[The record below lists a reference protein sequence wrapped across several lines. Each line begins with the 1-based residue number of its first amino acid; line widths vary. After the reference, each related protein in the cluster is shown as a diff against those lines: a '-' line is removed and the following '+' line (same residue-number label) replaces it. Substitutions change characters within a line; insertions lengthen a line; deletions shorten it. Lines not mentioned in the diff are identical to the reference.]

1 MLIDILKIPSVVE
14 LGHQSEQGKLIIY
27 FDLKKWLK
35 EYPEVQSGTAS
46 IKMELPN
53 GEVLPVLVTNFDKD
67 NAIVEWPIGLT
78 ETTIPGRGAADLTI
92 NWNDGLAKSY
102 KFITLVYEAVGT
114 GIEPTSYTPDWIDT
128 LIDELQQTRNI
139 LDDNRI
145 TDENTW
151 SAEKI
156 AEEIATG
163 GTGIPIPKKL
173 SDLTNDT
180 GFIDNAVTDLIYYY
194 TKDETYAKSEVNTLI
209 NNIHAMSVV
218 IVPVLPEVG
227 QADIFYLVPREE
239 IKVGNVYDEYLWA
252 NNKWEKIGGT
262 PVDTNLYYTKA
273 ETDAKLAEKLTPPT
287 VTASDVDKAIIWNGT
302 EWAMGEA
309 GGSGTDNYNDLNNKP
324 KINNVTLQGNVSLA
338 ALGIPSQEQTYTKD
352 DIDEALE
359 NKVDADDV
367 YDKTEIDTALS
378 NKVDAGT
385 VFTKQQVQTLVDQK
399 ADAVAVYV
407 KNEVYNKTEIDNKV
421 NTLTDALND
430 KADASSVYSKSETY
444 SQTEID
450 NKLKAKTSASE
461 SNGVVNIT
469 DGTGSSYNVYNKTQ
483 ADTLLSNKTSLTLD
497 TGTFTVADGKSV
509 PTSATTYTKDK
520 IDDMLRGRT
529 TIVADAAAGTA
540 TIANN
545 AGTPTSVTIY
555 NKAKVDELLADTAQV
570 DTDVSEGTIT
580 ITDSDTTAVTY
591 DKTTLDS
598 MIGAKLDNPNPTP
611 DDNDKY
617 IKYSYNAT
625 TGKGRWVMGTGS
637 GGGQTAADYTDLTS
651 KPKLNSVEIVGNL
664 NSKDLKV
671 ADTIVINNVEKTL
684 TSGTSKINIGNVITG
699 VKKDGTVVNPDSN
712 GVVNINIIDDTS
724 AANNTTYSSNKIA
737 QELDGKASFAEA
749 SGVITLTD
757 DNGSSTAYTKAKV
770 DDIVDG
776 FINDVKLNGT
786 SQTVSSGSV
795 NINAI
800 TGVKVDGTSVSP
812 VNGVVDIPLIDN
824 VVLSNTKTFS
834 SNKIADELKNKATIT
849 TSATDGTATIAD
861 SKTSAASATVYTKT
875 KVDTLLSD
883 KANSADVY
891 TKTETDA
898 LLDDKLD
905 TSAFETAMEGVEESF
920 TNIAD
925 ALKGKTTHTTSNG
938 VITLTNQLSP
948 AVTITSYS
956 KDKVDDLLDDKVELT
971 VDSANGKFT
980 VADDTNSSTTY
991 DADKIDDLL
1000 DEKIDDPKPESTD
1013 EGKVLT
1019 WDGEDWVAEDLPT
1032 KPYSSL
1038 RRLRSYLYEVTFD
1051 ELPAYSES
1059 GDAPFT
1065 GGCTSFIQNGK
1076 LHRNLDWNYSETAAF
1091 KVVTK
1096 DFVGMAFNDSVKE
1109 GSLDDFKIG
1118 QLPYHVNDGVN
1129 DYGIMVTTHVLYND
1143 WNWNNASGHTSI
1155 TKLPYLILSTVKSMA
1170 ELSTKLSTVLSD
1182 LYAPDALK
1190 AMGYLVHFMV
1200 SDGTTT
1206 YVIEP
1211 PTSATGAYQLIN
1223 ASDCPKFVNF
1233 RWINKAQITSRNDA
1247 LLQNRP
1253 NGIERWNLIPCEL
1266 SDLRYTKSY
1275 ETNAWLSEF
1284 IGVNETTKASTD
1296 AQLQA
1301 IYELGHTAYLN
1312 RTRNDEVPTWQTFYS
1327 VVYSNKGME
1336 HLWAQEDWNRDYC
1349 SSSGVWESG
1358 SGNNS
1363 VVVSG
1368 SQSTATGSYATA
1380 EGFANR
1386 ASGNY
1391 SHAEGV
1397 GNIISIDGTSNPDW
1411 NMGIAAHL
1419 EGSGNTA
1426 AGNYSHVEG
1435 ANTLANNIVEHAEGQ
1450 YNKSNMHSTTFGD
1463 SLNTLRSVG
1472 IGTNDNARKNA
1483 EEIMQN
1489 GDQYV
1494 IGIGG
1499 YDGTN
1504 PSTADSLQ
1512 DVIEGKITAP
1522 ASATANQ
1529 VLTYDTTNGWVAK
1542 NPTGGSAP
1550 TVVGTTL
1557 VFG

>member
-1 MLIDILKIPSVVE
+1 MLLDILKIPRIVE
-14 LGHQSEQGKLIIY
+14 LGHQSEQNKLIIY
-27 FDLKKWLK
+27 FDLRKWLN

-53 GEVLPVLVTNFDKD
+53 GEVLPVLVTNFDKE
-67 NAIVEWPIGLT
+67 NSIVEWPIGLT

-92 NWNDGLAKSY
+92 TWNDGLAKSY

-180 GFIDNAVTDLIYYY
+180 GFIDNAVADLIYYY
-194 TKDETYAKSEVNTLI
+194 TKDETYAKSEVNALI

-239 IKVGNVYDEYLWA
+239 IKLGNVYDEFLWA

-262 PVDTNLYYTKA
+262 PVDTNLYYTKD
-273 ETDAKLAEKLTPPT
+273 ETDALLAEKLTPPT

-302 EWAMGEA
+302 EWTMGEA
-309 GGSGTDNYNDLNNKP
+309 GGSGTDNYNDLSNKP

-352 DIDEALE
+352 AIDEALE

-367 YDKTEIDTALS
+367 YDKTEIDSALS

-421 NTLTDALND
+421 NSLTDDLND

-469 DGTGSSYNVYNKTQ
+469 DGTGSSFNVYNKTQ
-483 ADTLLSNKTSLTLD
+483 SDTLLNNKTSLTLG

-545 AGTPTSVTIY
+545 AGTPTSVTVY
-555 NKAKVDELLADTAQV
+555 SKNKVDELLADTAQV

-580 ITDSDTTAVTY
+580 VTDSDTTAVTY

-617 IKYSYNAT
+617 IKYSYNAS

-664 NSKDLKV
+664 TSKDVKV
-671 ADTIVINNVEKTL
+671 ADTVVINNVEKTL

-699 VKKDGTVVNPDSN
+699 VKKDGTTINPDSN
-712 GVVNINIIDDTS
+712 GIVDINIIDDTS

-737 QELDGKASFAEA
+737 QELDNKASFAE
-749 SGVITLTD
+749 SNGVITLTD
-757 DNGSSTAYTKAKV
+757 ENGSSTTYTKSKV

-776 FINDVKLNGT
+776 FISDVKLNGT
-786 SQTVSSGSV
+786 SQTVTGGSV

-861 SKTSAASATVYTKT
+861 SKTSAASATVYTKA

-883 KANSADVY
+883 KANSTDVY
-891 TKTETDA
+891 LKTET
-898 LLDDKLD
+898 
-905 TSAFETAMEGVEESF
+905 
-920 TNIAD
+920 
-925 ALKGKTTHTTSNG
+925 
-938 VITLTNQLSP
+938 
-948 AVTITSYS
+948 YS
-956 KDKVDDLLDDKVELT
+956 SGEVDDLLDSKAELT
-971 VDSANGKFT
+971 VGVPTGKFT
-980 VADDTNSSTTY
+980 VSDDTNEATTY
-991 DADKIDDLL
+991 TADRIDVLL

-1019 WDGEDWVAEDLPT
+1019 WDGEAWGAEELPT

-1051 ELPAYSES
+1051 ELPTYSES

-1065 GGCTSFIQNGK
+1065 GGCTSFIRNGK

-1129 DYGIMVTTHVLYND
+1129 DYGIMVTTHVLFND

-1155 TKLPYLILSTVKSMA
+1155 TKLPYIILSTVKSMT
-1170 ELSTKLSTVLSD
+1170 ELSSKLSTVLSD

-1223 ASDCPKFVNF
+1223 ASDCPKFANF
-1233 RWINKAQITSRNDA
+1233 RWINKAEITNRNDA

-1349 SSSGVWESG
+1349 SSTGVWERG
-1358 SGNNS
+1358 SGTNS
-1363 VVVSG
+1363 VIVSG
-1368 SQSTATGSYATA
+1368 SQSLASGDYATA

-1386 ASGNY
+1386 ASGTY

-1397 GNIISIDGTSNPDW
+1397 GNITSIDGTSNPDW
-1411 NMGIAAHL
+1411 NIGIAAHL

-1472 IGTNDNARKNA
+1472 IGINDNARKNA

-1522 ASATANQ
+1522 ATATANQ

-1557 VFG
+1557 VFS